1 MRSNK
6 YFQPVAKRLN
16 KILLRI
22 GLALMLIIIMLHAG
36 NIYFDISEGLRARI
50 VRIVDEHH
58 PRLSAALWDIDPL
71 VIDEE
76 LDRLAAIPSLAGVVL
91 TTAGGARYERGRVK
105 PANHELIYTVSLL
118 HKSSTEPVG
127 TLNLIADRSAIW
139 KQVGLRMLPFIISQL
154 LFVALILIA
163 LQLLLRKMVLRRLD
177 ALSVHTHLLR
187 ADHLDEAPPPPLFT
201 SPVQDEL
208 DYLLEGFA
216 SLQSNLLLQQ
226 KERGELIQALA
237 ESRDQLEAEV
247 AQRTGES
254 LYLSGFLHMLSKEAE
269 RYLNLH
275 LDCAEFGLEQTL
287 SQTGVLLGLDSLM
300 AVCFA
305 DGVLEEE
312 VYLWHRDGRL
322 VRDGLLS
329 GAREL
334 YPLSANELNHQP
346 VFILHDLA
354 EIDPDCGEAA
364 LCRDLQLVQLVALP
378 LDFNAERLGIL
389 FIGLSDPLRQLSKL
403 ELRLLPMVAGLCS
416 NVLAHHRQQLALQ
429 LAKNAL
435 LEANAQLAQQASHDA
450 LTGIANRRAFDER
463 ITQEMRRAMRNHQ
476 PLLLV
481 ILDIDFFKQYNDYF
495 GHGAGDVALKQIAGV
510 LAEFT
515 ERAGDCAARIGGEE
529 FALLLPD
536 TDLIKGRQ
544 LAEELRLKVIS
555 LGISQGDGL
564 PLTISQ
570 GLAVF
575 RGKEE
580 VSMADFLHAADQALY
595 QAKRNGRNQLQLS
608 GPAADTP

>member
-22 GLALMLIIIMLHAG
+22 GLAVMLIIIMVHAG
-36 NIYFDISEGLRARI
+36 IIYFDISEGLRARI

-76 LDRLAAIPSLAGVVL
+76 LDRLVAIPSIAGVVL
-91 TTAGGARYERGRVK
+91 TTPGGARFERGLVK
-105 PANHELIYTVSLL
+105 PANRELIYTVSLM

-127 TLNLIADRSAIW
+127 TLNLIADRSALW

-163 LQLLLRKMVLRRLD
+163 LQFLLRKMVLRRLD

-312 VYLWHRDGRL
+312 VYLWHKDGRR

-334 YPLSANELNHQP
+334 YPLSENELNHQP
-346 VFILHDLA
+346 VFILHNLA
-354 EIDPDCGEAA
+354 EIDTECGEAA

-389 FIGLSDPLRQLSKL
+389 FIGLSDPLRQLSKS

-463 ITQEMRRAMRNHQ
+463 ITQEMRRAMRNNQ

-495 GHGAGDVALKQIAGV
+495 GHGAGDLALKQIAGV
-510 LAEFT
+510 LAQFT

-536 TDLIKGRQ
+536 TDLNKGRQ
-544 LAEELRLKVIS
+544 LSEELRLKVIS

-608 GPAADTP
+608 GPAADTQ